1 MTPLP
6 DPHEPQRLTGTELDR
21 MLQRSSDLLANLKG
35 IGQVMSQ
42 WAPGCARAG
51 TPE

>member
-6 DPHEPQRLTGTELDR
+6 DPHEPQRLTGTELDLV
-21 MLQRSSDLLANLKG
+21 LQRSNDLLADLKG

>member
-6 DPHEPQRLTGTELDR
+6 DPHEPQRLTGNELDR
-21 MLQRSSDLLANLKG
+21 MLQRSSDLLADLKG

-42 WAPGCARAG
+42 
-51 TPE
+51 